1 MKGLKE
7 QTLKLIGIVVEK
19 INDTTIGYIPAN
31 DDAFDEVGET
41 VTFKESGATAV
52 FVKETGSDL
61 NITSKYD
68 LEDGFED
75 TIYDYAKIVR
85 NKDAK
90 ELQEEN

>member
-1 MKGLKE
+1 MRNLREQILKA
-7 QTLKLIGIVVEK
+7 IGTVIEK
-19 INDTTIGYIPAN
+19 INETTIGYIPAN
-31 DDAFDEVGET
+31 DDAFDEPGET
-41 VTFKESGATAV
+41 VTFKESDVTAT

-75 TIYDYAKIVR
+75 TIYDYARLVR

-90 ELQEEN
+90 T